1 MRMTFEQFKTEVM
14 NRREEILP
22 ETLKDAMLSIEHVK
36 KVNHSYDAL
45 QISAPGTN
53 YGVAIDLNR
62 LYRENMPY
70 SFDTALNSLKRMIAG
85 LDLTQGEA
93 LSRNSEWLAD
103 YSSVKDS
110 LFVRCSN
117 ANGNAGLLEN
127 CPHTVLG
134 DLAFTVHVG
143 LDWQEGSD
151 PSYTTMV
158 TNDILNAW
166 GVDRQTLLEDAVE
179 NSVLRMPVTCR
190 PLSAVMQDF
199 MGPDGDEMTGPYD
212 EPAIFVLSN
221 TFTHHGAAAVIYP
234 GVLDMMQ
241 ERIGNFYMLPSS
253 IHEFLLLPES
263 MGMAVSD
270 LERMGRD
277 VNASVL
283 LPEDYLS
290 NTVYHY
296 DGVEKRMEP
305 AQEYV
310 EKKEMEAEKTKDA
323 AAKLAGMGQKAMQNR
338 PVKPMTM

>member
-1 MRMTFEQFKTEVM
+1 MRMTFEQFKAEVM
-14 NRREEILP
+14 NRRGEILP

-36 KVNHSYDAL
+36 KMNHSYDAL
-45 QISAPGTN
+45 QISVPGTN

-62 LYRENMPY
+62 LYQENMPY
-70 SFDTALNSLKRMIAG
+70 SFDTALTSLKKMIAG
-85 LDLTQGEA
+85 LDMTQGEA
-93 LSRNSEWLAD
+93 LSRNAEWLAD
-103 YSSVKDS
+103 YNNVKDS

-117 ANGNAGLLEN
+117 AKENAGLLEN

-143 LDWQEGSD
+143 LNWQEGSD

-158 TNDILNAW
+158 TNDILRSW
-166 GVDRQTLLEDAVE
+166 GIDRQTLLEDAVE
-179 NSVLRMPVTCR
+179 NSALRMPMTCR

-199 MGPDGDEMTGPYD
+199 MGPDGDEIPEPYD

-253 IHEFLLLPES
+253 VHEFLLLPES

-270 LERMGRD
+270 LERMVRD

-296 DGVEKRMEP
+296 DGVEKQMEP
-305 AQEYV
+305 AREY
-310 EKKEMEAEKTKDA
+310 EERKELQAEKTKEA
-323 AAKLAGMGQKAMQNR
+323 AAKLTGSGQRVMQDR